1 MERNYAILNPERI
14 QKGMTTKL
22 NKIALPW
29 LVFVLVLLPVTTV
42 LLMAKPIEA
51 G

>member
-1 MERNYAILNPERI
+1 MLSNMLYLI

-29 LVFVLVLLPVTTV
+29 LVFVLVLTLIMTV
-42 LLMAKPIEA
+42 LVTEKPAEA